1 MPSTHEKPTLACNW
15 SKLTVPATPGALP
28 LIQSLL
34 LAQASVNGFG
44 QATQMRMQAARAGQQ
59 TTAMAAPTQQ
69 FMVSRQPTPQQ
80 FYVAGSPKPY

>member
-1 MPSTHEKPTLACNW
+1 
-15 SKLTVPATPGALP
+15 
-28 LIQSLL
+28 
-34 LAQASVNGFG
+34 
-44 QATQMRMQAARAGQQ
+44 MRMQAARAGQQ